1 MVENRTVKG
10 EHALRLAEV
19 VKKFWD
25 KDNGENV
32 EENAKKFEEFLNT
45 MSKLTEELDT
55 TEFKEL
61 RNMLTDLEKVLRD
74 AYEFSKW
81 LKAADLLKEFLKN
94 TQRNDESG
102 L

>member
-45 MSKLTEELDT
+45 MSKFTEELDT

-81 LKAADLLKEFLKN
+81 LKAADLWENFLK
-94 TQRNDESG
+94 TQRKDESE
-102 L
+102 